1 MPKAKSAAVKSGHQ
15 TKAEKAA
22 RLDAEEQ
29 LRGDA
34 VDTLEPPEYLNDR
47 QRQIFREVFALL
59 KRRRS
64 STPATSICS
73 RTSPSASSARS
84 AWTT

>member
-34 VDTLEPPEYLNDR
+34 VDMMAPPEYLNER
-47 QRQIFREVFALL
+47 QRQIFNGVFALL
-59 KRRRS
+59 KP
-64 STPATSICS
+64 TKILNAGDVYMLTNLAIMLYL
-73 RTSPSASSARS
+73 
-84 AWTT
+84 

>member
-47 QRQIFREVFALL
+47 QRQIFHEVFALL
-59 KRRRS
+59 KP
-64 STPATSICS
+64 TTSICS